1 MIELAAHIQL
11 IQPRVRD
18 QILLGQRLAIHL
30 YPYLTQLVMTGD
42 GDDNNILPPLV
53 NVKPEIKTEPVRDP
67 DVGPN
72 PLPTRLISDRG
83 AKGRYSDIIILN

>member
-1 MIELAAHIQL
+1 MIDLAAQTHL
-11 IQPRVRD
+11 IRHARPATGNLYVPVSHPT
-18 QILLGQRLAIHL
+18 GQ
-30 YPYLTQLVMTGD
+30 
-42 GDDNNILPPLV
+42 DDNKIIPPLV